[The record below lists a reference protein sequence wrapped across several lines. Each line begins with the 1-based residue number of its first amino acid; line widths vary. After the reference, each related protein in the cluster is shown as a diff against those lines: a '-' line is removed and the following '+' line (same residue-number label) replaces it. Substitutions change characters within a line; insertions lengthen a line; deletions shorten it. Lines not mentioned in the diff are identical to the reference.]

1 MPKGDR
7 CVIHTGE
14 KRGRERGEV
23 AERTGTVGAIIDT
36 HKVLCFDIS
45 SCKQNHYYSTQQPP
59 APK

>member
-7 CVIHTGE
+7 CVIHMGE
-14 KRGRERGEV
+14 KEGEREV
-23 AERTGTVGAIIDT
+23 AEWTGTVGAIIDT